1 MKSLLITLLL
11 LGTAFSEDAPKPKFA
26 NPVLTTYSK
35 AVEDADLQALR
46 VKREAR
52 NKAVFALDA
61 EINKAMSAKDL
72 DKAVWLREEKT
83 RISKE
88 WIPSDGELIGE
99 KPNQIAKKIIGNW
112 KHHGQLIEFTKEGNI
127 INPWNEPWTYEITED
142 IIIVHTT
149 GSGGGNG
156 PYKMKLMKMELI
168 GKSDSGKQIQ
178 FVKIGK

>member
-1 MKSLLITLLL
+1 ML
-11 LGTAFSEDAPKPKFA
+11 LGTAFSEDAPKPKFT

-52 NKAVFALDA
+52 NKAVFALGA

-99 KPNQIAKKIIGNW
+99 KPVKLEELIVGKWNKPPKGNVYITFSTDGKFNCNFGLKSGKWKIKGDTIVCVSDTNGSTIFQISKNN
-112 KHHGQLIEFTKEGNI
+112 LIEDNALWER
-127 INPWNEPWTYEITED
+127 D
-142 IIIVHTT
+142 
-149 GSGGGNG
+149 
-156 PYKMKLMKMELI
+156 
-168 GKSDSGKQIQ
+168 
-178 FVKIGK
+178 